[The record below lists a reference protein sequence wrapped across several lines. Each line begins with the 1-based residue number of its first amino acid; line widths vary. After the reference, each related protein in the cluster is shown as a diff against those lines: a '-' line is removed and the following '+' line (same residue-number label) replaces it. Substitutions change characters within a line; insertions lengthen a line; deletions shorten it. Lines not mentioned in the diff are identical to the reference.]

1 MEDWTWPEDGGVKM
15 RGGGGRGA
23 GGAAASAAR
32 AASHFWRMASAFSLA
47 AAVSL
52 PFSILRTRSALSWPG
67 VGRREEWEEEEEA
80 AEEAGA
86 GEKAREERRVKREG
100 ER

>member
-1 MEDWTWPEDGGVKM
+1 MVDRTWSEDVEVKV
-15 RGGGGRGA
+15 REGGGRGA
-23 GGAAASAAR
+23 GGTAASAAR

>member
-15 RGGGGRGA
+15 QEGGGRGA

-32 AASHFWRMASAFSLA
+32 AASHLWRVASAFFLA
-47 AAVSL
+47 AAVSG
-52 PFSILRTRSALSWPG
+52 PFSIPRTLLALSWPG

-100 ER
+100 EW

>member
-1 MEDWTWPEDGGVKM
+1 MVDRTWPEEAEVKV
-15 RGGGGRGA
+15 REGGGRGA
-23 GGAAASAAR
+23 GGEATSATR
-32 AASHFWRMASAFSLA
+32 AASHLRRMASAFSLA